1 MRHCICLVFVSLKLV
16 DLYISKTTIGDPDE
30 IFTSDEIVHT
40 TKVKDMS
47 AEEMEINVAAVA
59 IQLPPFSP
67 ANPRVWFIQA
77 DAQFTRRGITAS
89 RTKYEE
95 IICAL
100 PTDYATEV
108 EDLLID
114 PPEENPYEKLKDLL
128 ISRIADSERQK
139 I

>member
-1 MRHCICLVFVSLKLV
+1 MS
-16 DLYISKTTIGDPDE
+16 
-30 IFTSDEIVHT
+30 SDKSGT
-40 TKVKDMS
+40 
-47 AEEMEINVAAVA
+47 NVAAVA
-59 IQLPPFSP
+59 VRLPLFSP

-77 DAQFTRRGITAS
+77 DAQFTQRGITAS

-114 PPEENPYEKLKDLL
+114 PPEENPYEKLKDRFIL
-128 ISRIADSERQK
+128 RIADSEHQK